1 MKPRKHLI
9 HLTTIFIVSLLWGS
23 EVDFRFKTINT
34 RDGLSD
40 NEITSISDDGR
51 GFLWL
56 GTKEGLNRYD
66 GYGVTV
72 YNSNPFDTTALSGNR
87 IWDIYK
93 DEDGDIWSMTDKSV
107 DLYVYGLDRF
117 KRFDTGSRPTYITA
131 DKEGLLWVAT
141 ESNGLFSINKET
153 MESRN
158 FYFNP
163 SDPFSLSSNNFSV
176 DQSNPIVVDP
186 MGNLWVG
193 TLNGLNYYQKERDVF
208 QRLQSSESNPNTISS
223 NRINTLLIKGNHLYV
238 GTPKGLDR
246 MNIGDFSSITRFAGS
261 LWFSPLNQYSVNQ
274 IIDYGE
280 KAVTPGLWIATTTG
294 IVFYD
299 ETLDMFGDLDWDYLF
314 GQFVKNIYNDSDG
327 NLWIDVLAFTG
338 LIHFQTDNFF
348 KMGGMFQEGDFQI
361 LQPNPEGALAAVK
374 EPASISNA
382 EINNFFVDSFENIWV
397 GTQLGLNQLVKRTQ
411 NFTSLTRETSTI
423 RGANVR
429 SVVITQDE
437 TIWVSHEKGIDH
449 LSKDYALL
457 KKYTSDPTNKNSLLT
472 EETNTLLVAS
482 DGLVWAASQYS
493 GMTIIDPAK
502 NKFTRFNTI
511 EDEEYGSAR
520 SLAGKINTIYQNGKD
535 IWLATR
541 DGIAKTNIS
550 GRNQTH
556 NFSVYRYDLNQGK
569 EFLLNPT
576 AFLGTGSGN
585 ELWIGTETNGLF
597 KINTDAMSVTEH
609 YILDEQDAKSFS
621 SFGVKSLHRANDGT
635 VWIGTAGE
643 GLYRYNQDQNNFDRW
658 SVENGLPSNTVLSII
673 SDQENAI
680 WMGTRRGLAKLQNNG
695 NIQTFELTDGLPAE
709 IFNEGSVAASSN
721 GVVAFGSVSGIA
733 AFNPKLITTNQETP
747 KLAISSIE
755 AIDYNGERHP
765 VDFRGNQFKVDH
777 EIQTLNIN
785 FVGLTYNKTA
795 KNQYQY
801 TLNNYL
807 NNWVDNGNGRS
818 VAFQGLDD
826 GKYEF
831 MFKASNNDGVWNETP
846 LSLGVEVTP
855 PFWDTWYAYIFY
867 FGATLGTGALSFMG
881 VSRARVNR
889 LENKRKDQELAE
901 AREFQLKMI
910 AKEIPDYEGMSIKAY
925 MRTSTEVGGDYYDFF
940 ELEDGSFYV
949 VCGDATGHGSQ
960 SGMMVSITKAGLAG
974 IESDSPDDILGR
986 LNNVVRRV
994 DTGRLRMSLS
1004 VCIFRHNKLFIS
1016 AAAMPPA
1023 YLYSGNSGKVEEI
1036 EIRNLPL
1043 GGLDNEQFDLVERN
1057 FNKGD
1062 ILVLLSDGLPEAPNP
1077 GGSLLDYPAVKD
1089 CIEATGHLGASPVK
1103 EALVQLGD
1111 EWLDG
1116 GQNPDDI
1123 TFVVLEKNSDDNKPS
1138 EKIEDREGS
1147 IKRAAQA

>member
-1 MKPRKHLI
+1 MKPRRYFILFI
-9 HLTTIFIVSLLWGS
+9 PIFIVSLLQGAQI
-23 EVDFRFKTINT
+23 DFRFKNINT

-66 GYGVTV
+66 GYGVSV

-87 IWDIYK
+87 IWNIHK

-107 DLYVYGLDRF
+107 DLYVYGLDTF
-117 KRFDTGSRPTYITA
+117 KRFNTGSRPTHMTA
-131 DKEGLLWVAT
+131 DNEGLLWVAT

-153 MESRN
+153 MEIRN
-158 FYFNP
+158 FQFNP
-163 SDPFSLSSNNFSV
+163 SDPFSISSNNFSI
-176 DQSNPIVVDP
+176 DQHNPIVVDP

-193 TLNGLNYYQKERDVF
+193 TLNGLNYYQKERNVF
-208 QRLQSSESNPNTISS
+208 QRLQSSASSPNTISS
-223 NRINTLLIKGNHLYV
+223 NTINTLLIKGNHLYI

-246 MNIGDFSSITRFAGS
+246 MNIGDFSSITRFAGA

-274 IIDYGE
+274 IIDFGE

-294 IVFYD
+294 VVFYD

-314 GQFVKNIYNDSDG
+314 GQFVKNVYPDSDG
-327 NLWIDVLAFTG
+327 NLWIDVLAFAG
-338 LIHFQTDNFF
+338 LIYFQTDNFF
-348 KMGGMFQEGDFQI
+348 KMGGMFQEEDFQI
-361 LQPNPEGALAAVK
+361 LQPTSEGTIVPVK
-374 EPASISNA
+374 EPESISNA
-382 EINNFFVDSFENIWV
+382 EINNFFVDGFDNIWI
-397 GTQLGLNQLVKRTQ
+397 GTQLGLNQIVKKTQ

-429 SVVITQDE
+429 SIAISQDE
-437 TIWVSHEKGIDH
+437 TIWISHEKGVDH
-449 LSKDYALL
+449 LSKDYTLL

-472 EETNTLLVAS
+472 EETNALLVAQN
-482 DGLVWAASQYS
+482 GLIWAGSQYS
-493 GMTIIDPAK
+493 GMTIIDPAA
-502 NKFTRFNTI
+502 NKFTRFNAI
-511 EDEEYGSAR
+511 EDQQYGSAR
-520 SLAGKINTIYQNGKD
+520 SLTGKINTIYQNGKD

-541 DGIAKTNIS
+541 DGIAKTKTS
-550 GRNQTH
+550 GTGENYD
-556 NFSVYRYDLNQGK
+556 FLVYRYDLNQGK
-569 EFLLNPT
+569 EFLLNAT
-576 AFLGTGSGN
+576 AFLGNRGGN
-585 ELWIGTETNGLF
+585 ELWVGTETSGLF
-597 KINTDAMSVTEH
+597 KINTDAMTITEH
-609 YILDEQDAKSFS
+609 YILDEKDAKSFS

-643 GLYRYNQDQNNFDRW
+643 GLYKYNQDQNNFDRW
-658 SVENGLPSNTVLSII
+658 SVENGLPSNTILSII

-680 WMGTRRGLAKLQNNG
+680 WMGTRRGLAKLQTNG
-695 NIQTFELTDGLPAE
+695 NIQAFELTDGLPAE
-709 IFNEGSVAASSN
+709 IFNEGSAATFSS
-721 GVVAFGSVSGIA
+721 GIIAFGSVSGIA
-733 AFNPKLITTNQETP
+733 TFNPKLITTNQETP

-755 AIDYNGERHP
+755 AIDYNGVRHP
-765 VDFRGNQFKVDH
+765 VDFRGNQFEVNH

-807 NNWVDNGNGRS
+807 NNWVDNGNGKTA
-818 VAFQGLDD
+818 AFQGLDD
-826 GKYEF
+826 GQYEF

-846 LSLGVEVTP
+846 LVLSVVVTP

-867 FGATLGTGALSFMG
+867 FGATLGTGALGFVG
-881 VSRARVNR
+881 ISRARLNR
-889 LENKRKDQELAE
+889 IDNQRKDKELAE
-901 AREFQLKMI
+901 ARDFQLKMI
-910 AKEIPDYEGMSIKAY
+910 AKEIPDYDGMNIKAY

-940 ELEDGSFYV
+940 ELDDGSFYV

-1004 VCIFRHNKLFIS
+1004 VCIFRYNKLFIS

-1023 YLYSGNSGKVEEI
+1023 YLYTKQDGKVEEI

-1043 GGLDNEQFDLVERN
+1043 GGLDNEEFDLVERN
-1057 FNKGD
+1057 FSKGD

-1077 GGSLLDYPAVKD
+1077 GGSLLDYPAVQE
-1089 CIEATGHLGASPVK
+1089 CIEKTGHLGASPVK
-1103 EALVQLGD
+1103 ESLVQLAD

-1123 TFVVLEKNSDDNKPS
+1123 TFVVLEKNSDVIKPTKKT
-1138 EKIEDREGS
+1138 EEIEGS